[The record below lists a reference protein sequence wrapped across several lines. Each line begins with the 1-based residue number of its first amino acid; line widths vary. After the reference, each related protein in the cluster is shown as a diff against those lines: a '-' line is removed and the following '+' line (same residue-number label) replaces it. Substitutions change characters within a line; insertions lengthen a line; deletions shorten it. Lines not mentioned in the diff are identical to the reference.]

1 MGMKVIDLRPGNFEK
16 AYGFFSLFIIFLT
29 ILLGG
34 KYRDKNTNYRLR
46 RGITYIKSSRGCST
60 SKGSCANFAILVLKY
75 NLEFHMNVDTENIHT
90 AICSFHFINTQV
102 YCFILL

>member
-16 AYGFFSLFIIFLT
+16 ACGFFSLFIIFLT

-46 RGITYIKSSRGCST
+46 RGIIYITSSRGCST
-60 SKGSCANFAILVLKY
+60 EELCANFAISV
-75 NLEFHMNVDTENIHT
+75 NI
-90 AICSFHFINTQV
+90 IGNFI
-102 YCFILL
+102 